1 MKLWIKREFLSTL
14 LSLLVATI
22 DSANWE
28 KGVFNLASAA
38 LLGPSFPA
46 SEFEHSRLLLLLL
59 LFSNKCR
66 SK

>member
-28 KGVFNLASAA
+28 KGFFNLASA
-38 LLGPSFPA
+38 LLGPSLPA